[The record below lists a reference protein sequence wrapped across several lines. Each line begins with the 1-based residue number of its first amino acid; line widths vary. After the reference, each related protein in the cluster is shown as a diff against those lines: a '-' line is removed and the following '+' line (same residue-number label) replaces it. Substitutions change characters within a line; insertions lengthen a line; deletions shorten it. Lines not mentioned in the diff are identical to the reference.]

1 MPAETIQRSVFQIP
15 FIRSFRVRGFS
26 FLSRRSFRGTNP
38 FSQLSKFEKEMAVIF
53 LTEDKKR
60 EPRPEKVA
68 VVDEFMKKVQSSKSA
83 VVTGYSG
90 LTVEEVT
97 DLRAKLFHA
106 KVEYHVVKNNLAR
119 IALNKANVTVLDD
132 LLVGPTA
139 IALAM
144 EDAVAPARVLSK
156 FAKDHD
162 KLSLKGGFMDG
173 KLITVQD
180 IKAMANLP
188 SREVLLAKMLGSM
201 QSPITGFVRVLAGP
215 ASKLVYALNAIAQA
229 KGKTA

>member
-1 MPAETIQRSVFQIP
+1 M
-15 FIRSFRVRGFS
+15 
-26 FLSRRSFRGTNP
+26 
-38 FSQLSKFEKEMAVIF
+38 
-53 LTEDKKR
+53 TEAKKR

-68 VVDEFMKKVQSSKSA
+68 VVEEFTKKVQASKSTL
-83 VVTGYSG
+83 VTGYSG

-97 DLRAKLFHA
+97 ELRAKLFHA

-144 EDAVAPARVLSK
+144 DDAVAPARVLSK
-156 FAKDHD
+156 FAKDHE
-162 KLSLKGGFMDG
+162 KLKLKGGFMDG

-180 IKAMANLP
+180 IKALSNLP

-201 QSPITGFVRVLAGP
+201 KSPISGIVQVLAGP
-215 ASKLVYALNAIAQA
+215 ARKLVYALNAVAQA